1 MSSRGTDSQEV
12 NRSVAVGAVDGDEL
26 VNRSKNRQKLSSEQG
41 SGSEVPDEDLKL
53 MGRTAA
59 TSGKFEQAQP

>member
-1 MSSRGTDSQEV
+1 MH
-12 NRSVAVGAVDGDEL
+12 RSVAVGAVGGDE
-26 VNRSKNRQKLSSEQG
+26 VVGRSKNRKELSSEQG

-53 MGRTAA
+53 MGRAAA